1 MRYTVGIVFFF
12 LQRIKKCCLSSH
24 RLRTHT
30 FKHMN
35 KVMQRHSL
43 MKDCLLI
50 APPTRLLR
58 DCVLK
63 KRAAS

>member
-1 MRYTVGIVFFF
+1 MRYTVGIVFLF
-12 LQRIKKCCLSSH
+12 LQRIKRCCLSSH

-50 APPTRLLR
+50 E
-58 DCVLK
+58 DWF
-63 KRAAS
+63 